1 LRSCCTPGGNVT
13 SRLLSLQ
20 LLAPLASC
28 QQRTNATSR
37 AARPGTAAAPITS
50 AAQLEAALQSL
61 PAEMA
66 TLVVDAPNNEL
77 VLDSTIEFSAPNRTG
92 IVFRTLSKA
101 GRVVLRC
108 GEAGTALRIRWAVW
122 QHCWRA

>member
-1 LRSCCTPGGNVT
+1 MIASMLHTWWQCCIP
-13 SRLLSLQ
+13 
-20 LLAPLASC
+20 LAVPQVLVSLASC
-28 QQRTNATSR
+28 QQRANATAGS

-50 AAQLEAALQSL
+50 NAQLEAALQSL
-61 PAEMA
+61 PDEMA

-92 IVFRTLSKA
+92 IVFRTASKA

-108 GEAGTALRIRWAVW
+108 GAAGTALRIR
-122 QHCWRA
+122 